1 MDSVRRVSNESKGG
15 DRKSLDARDPAETAH
30 LIPKLVSAA
39 QVYSDQREAF
49 IRNVSDLAPK
59 DSQDTQKWSHE
70 AQTLFENAAKNLDF
84 QEPLK
89 LLQLYKK
96 NVDSRLHSDVN
107 RMLKTLAF
115 YAEARVPS
123 EQLQALLD
131 RTETWQSG
139 RVWGQGLTVFTTG
152 FFLIGAYQY
161 INALH
166 HDALVISHHPE
177 NADIEKFIWS
187 CVIAGFGGVFG
198 SNIISKGGLQPHY
211 FTSLGFDKDGKA
223 YKDGKAND
231 FTNTWRGAA
240 AEYSGFWG
248 FSAAYAAV
256 EACFGAHPK
265 DPVLK
270 AGVKWASAG
279 GATLLTCL
287 TKQWLPRLMLPR
299 DPLLLDASTPEKR
312 QAIQSLLQYLH
323 RKDTCADLGD
333 YGRAYLKGLK
343 ANIGFPGAPEVVRA
357 VLHAC
362 SAAVA
367 LMFSLAAKK
376 YPGDA
381 DSLSMTSA
389 IFLGAY
395 WGCGSRMSRWAI
407 DQIKQAGVAD
417 AARAQERSRGAQE
430 KETKQTKQTKASA
443 GDGLDL
449 EQAHAALELAAA
461 TPSQVQEVAP
471 TQPRARRC
479 CDCVIV

>member
-1 MDSVRRVSNESKGG
+1 MGSSTGSGHELES
-15 DRKSLDARDPAETAH
+15 SENQWA
-30 LIPKLVSAA
+30 
-39 QVYSDQREAF
+39 
-49 IRNVSDLAPK
+49 
-59 DSQDTQKWSHE
+59 HE
-70 AQTLFENAAKNLDF
+70 AGNLFDNALKKGQITA
-84 QEPLK
+84 PLE
-89 LLQLYKK
+89 LVELYQA
-96 NVDSRLHSDVN
+96 NVDPRLHRDVD
-107 RMLKTLAF
+107 RMIRTVAF
-115 YAEARVPS
+115 YIDKGVTPK
-123 EQLQALLD
+123 QLQALLD

-166 HDALVISHHPE
+166 HDAPVISHHPE

-231 FTNTWRGAA
+231 FTNTWRGAV

-248 FSAAYAAV
+248 FSLAYALV
-256 EACFGAHPK
+256 EGYFGAHPK
-265 DPVLK
+265 DPILK

-312 QAIQSLLQYLH
+312 QAIQSLLEYLH

-367 LMFSLAAKK
+367 LSFSLAAKK
-376 YPGDA
+376 YPGAA

-389 IFLGAY
+389 IWLGAY

-417 AARAQERSRGAQE
+417 AARAQARSRGAQD
-430 KETKQTKQTKASA
+430 KETKETKETQAST
-443 GDGLDL
+443 GDGTDL
-449 EQAHAALELAAA
+449 EQANTARELAAA
-461 TPSQVQEVAP
+461 TPSQAQAVAP
-471 TQPRARRC
+471 TQSRARRC